1 MAPYTE
7 YEAWCSAGDARR
19 HAPLFTPSIVPD
31 DDVNVFIDEATEL
44 MKGKLRA
51 FYNLTLFTPPLPAD
65 LKQVRLLCARIA
77 GYKILASKPDKI
89 SLPDMGTLWELAMG
103 ELNQMAQGK
112 LLLPDTYLNTG
123 VVKTSKGYEIKEA
136 GTENTVRG
144 ALTPLKTTTRAQQ
157 EWD

>member
-1 MAPYTE
+1 MPPYTE
-7 YEAWCSAGDARR
+7 NEAWCSVTDARR
-19 HAPLFTPSIVPD
+19 HAPLFTPSIVSD
-31 DDVNVFIDEATEL
+31 DDVNVFIDEAMEL
-44 MKGKLRA
+44 MKGKLRT
-51 FYNLTLFTPPLPAD
+51 FYDLTLFTLPLPDD

-123 VVKTSKGYEIKEA
+123 VVKTSKGYEIREA
-136 GTENTVRG
+136 GSENTIRG
-144 ALTPLKTTTRAQQ
+144 ALTPLKTTTQTQQ

>member
-1 MAPYTE
+1 MAPYTILD
-7 YEAWCSAGDARR
+7 AWCAVTDARR
-19 HAPLFTPSIVPD
+19 HAPLFTSNIVPD
-31 DDVNVFIDEATEL
+31 DDVNVFIDEAMEL
-44 MKGKLRA
+44 MKGKLRT
-51 FYNLTLFTPPLPAD
+51 FYDLSLFTLPLPDD

-103 ELNQMAQGK
+103 ELNQMAAGK
-112 LLLPDTYLNTG
+112 LLLPDTYLNPG

-136 GTENTVRG
+136 GSENTIRG
-144 ALTPLKTTTRAQQ
+144 ALTPLKNISTPL